1 MGLYQH
7 LFRDEG
13 EVWRPDLDGVA
24 FDTILEAEVLMPER
38 PFSEEEVLGALKS
51 MPGDKVLGPDS
62 FSMAFFQ

>member
-13 EVWRPDLDGVA
+13 EVWRPGLDGVA
-24 FDTILEAEVLMPER
+24 FDTILEAEVLMLER

-51 MPGDKVLGPDS
+51 MPGDKALGPDS